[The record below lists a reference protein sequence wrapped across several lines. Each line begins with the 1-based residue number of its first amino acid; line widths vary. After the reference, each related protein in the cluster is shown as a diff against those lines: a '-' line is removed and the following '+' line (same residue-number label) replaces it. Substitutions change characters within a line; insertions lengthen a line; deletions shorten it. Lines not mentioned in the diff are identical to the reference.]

1 MLLKGDKETQFGRLF
16 IPLPLKFLLKDKAFP
31 HLKMIRTKIIS
42 LEDIAKVASD
52 LKRSGKSIAQCHGC
66 FDLLHP
72 GHIKHF
78 EAAKKIADVVIVT
91 VTPDRFVNKGP
102 GRPVFNEHLRMES
115 ISALDS
121 VDYVVLNKWPTAVE
135 AIQLIRPDLYV
146 KGQDYKEKDKDITKG
161 IFKEEEAVKSVGGKL
176 HFTEE
181 ITFSSS
187 ALINTHFSPH
197 NEKTQEYLAEFKK
210 KYSADK
216 INMQLDKLKD
226 ISVLVIGDTI
236 MDEYHYCQ
244 PLGKSTKS
252 PNISAVYLRQNV
264 FAGGVLA
271 VANHVSQFASNVEL
285 VTVLGKGD
293 SKKEIITEKLAK
305 GIDKKFFHR
314 ADGPTNTKRRYL
326 DRYLDIKLFEVTF
339 MNDKYIDEKL
349 EKEVLSHL
357 KQAVKKHDMILV
369 TDFGHGFITPGIAHF
384 LESCGKYLAV
394 NAQTNSNNY
403 GYNYITKYKRVDFIS
418 IDERELR
425 LPFGDNHGDI
435 EELILKLKKITHADK
450 IQITLGEKGSKIFS
464 KNKFYFTPAFA
475 TSIRDSVGAGDAVL
489 SITALCAYSQVD
501 PLVISFVAN
510 CAGALAVQIIGNEHP
525 VYKKDLTKF
534 IQHFLK

>member
-1 MLLKGDKETQFGRLF
+1 MNS
-16 IPLPLKFLLKDKAFP
+16 
-31 HLKMIRTKIIS
+31 KIIS
-42 LEDIAKVASD
+42 LEKAAKVSAR
-52 LKRSGKSIAQCHGC
+52 LKKSGKTIAQCHGC

-78 EAAKKIADVVIVT
+78 EAAKTIADVVIVT
-91 VTPDRFVNKGP
+91 LTPDRFVNKGP

-115 ISALDS
+115 IAALQA

-135 AIQLIRPDLYV
+135 VISIVKPDLYI
-146 KGQDYKEKDKDITKG
+146 KGQDYKDRERDVTKN
-161 IFKEEEAVKSVGGKL
+161 ILKEENAVKAGGGKI

-187 ALINTHFSPH
+187 SLINTHFSPH
-197 NEKTQEYLAEFKK
+197 NEKIQQYLAAFKK
-210 KYSADK
+210 KYSAEK
-216 INMQLDKLKD
+216 INEQMDKLKD

-236 MDEYHYCQ
+236 IDEYHYCQ

-271 VANHVSQFASNVEL
+271 VANHVSQFAGNVEL
-285 VTVLGKGD
+285 VTVLGKKN
-293 SKKEIITEKLAK
+293 SQKEIISEKLSPSVS
-305 GIDKKFFHR
+305 KKFFFR
-314 ADGPTNTKRRYL
+314 EDGPTNTKRRYL
-326 DRYLDIKLFEVTF
+326 DKYLDIKLFEVTF
-339 MNDKYIDEKL
+339 INDKHIERKL
-349 EKEVLSHL
+349 EQEVLAYL
-357 KQAVKKHDMILV
+357 KTAVKKHDMILV
-369 TDFGHGFITPGIAHF
+369 TDFGHGFITPAIIEF
-384 LESCGKYLAV
+384 LESSGKYLAV

-403 GYNYITKYKRVDFIS
+403 GYNYITKYKKTDFVS

-425 LPFGDNHGDI
+425 MPFSDSHGEID
-435 EELILKLKKITHADK
+435 ELIGKLKKITHADT
-450 IQITLGEKGSKIFS
+450 IQITLGAEGSKIFS
-464 KNKFYFTPAFA
+464 KNKIHYTPAFA

-489 SITALCAYSQVD
+489 SVTALCAYKGVA
-501 PLVISFVAN
+501 PEVISFVAN
-510 CAGALAVQIIGNEHP
+510 CTGALAVQIIGNEHP